1 MSEVQ
6 FQRVLGDCTG
16 GGVEDKESRLSH
28 RTKPDAVC
36 VVYLARICGRTQ
48 VRGTCRR
55 AGRARGSC
63 VVCMRPGRRAGPAP
77 AAARPARAQESQG
90 SGVRCISR
98 FTSLLRLRRRNAL
111 PLSFCRT
118 GSQEHGPTRASNA
131 THARPARCPA
141 CPPMPLST
149 EHGPWA
155 WPIPERESMKPYV
168 SRSLQ
173 LKDLDAVIRF
183 ELRSAGR
190 VVDDNVKGFVHVK
203 QSFERIHRL

>member
-1 MSEVQ
+1 MPS
-6 FQRVLGDCTG
+6 G
-16 GGVEDKESRLSH
+16 
-28 RTKPDAVC
+28 
-36 VVYLARICGRTQ
+36 
-48 VRGTCRR
+48 R
-55 AGRARGSC
+55 AGAR
-63 VVCMRPGRRAGPAP
+63 VVCRVYAP
-77 AAARPARAQESQG
+77 AARRPRPGTPGARPGEWGSMHISLHLFIAFASTERAPLIVLPHGLSRTRTHTRKQRHARTARAVS
-90 SGVRCISR
+90 C
-98 FTSLLRLRRRNAL
+98 
-111 PLSFCRT
+111 LS
-118 GSQEHGPTRASNA
+118 
-131 THARPARCPA
+131 THAPSA
-141 CPPMPLST
+141 

>member
-63 VVCMRPGRRAGPAP
+63 VVCMRPRR
-77 AAARPARAQESQG
+77 ARPAPPRRARRAPR
-90 SGVRCISR
+90 GVGFDAYLASPLYCVCVDGTRSPYR
-98 FTSLLRLRRRNAL
+98 FAARALKNTDPHAQATPRTHGPRGVLPVHPCPCPPSMDHGRGRSRNANL
-111 PLSFCRT
+111 
-118 GSQEHGPTRASNA
+118 
-131 THARPARCPA
+131 
-141 CPPMPLST
+141 
-149 EHGPWA
+149 
-155 WPIPERESMKPYV
+155 
-168 SRSLQ
+168 
-173 LKDLDAVIRF
+173 
-183 ELRSAGR
+183 
-190 VVDDNVKGFVHVK
+190 
-203 QSFERIHRL
+203 

>member
-48 VRGTCRR
+48 VRGH
-55 AGRARGSC
+55 AVGPGGRGSC
-63 VVCMRPGRRAGPAP
+63 VVCGPRRAGRPRPGAP
-77 AAARPARAQESQG
+77 GARPGEWGSMHISLHLFIAFASTERA
-90 SGVRCISR
+90 
-98 FTSLLRLRRRNAL
+98 

-118 GSQEHGPTRASNA
+118 GSQEHGPARASNA

-149 EHGPWA
+149 AHGPWA

-203 QSFERIHRL
+203 QSLERIHRL